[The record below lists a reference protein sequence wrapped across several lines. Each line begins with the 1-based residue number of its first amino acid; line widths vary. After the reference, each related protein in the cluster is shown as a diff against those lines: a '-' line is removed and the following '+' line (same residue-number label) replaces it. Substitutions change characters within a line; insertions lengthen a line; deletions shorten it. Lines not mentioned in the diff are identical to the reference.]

1 MKSLMIKDLHV
12 TEQLDS
18 KAMKA
23 VRGGYLA
30 YPYFPSLS
38 FKFDDSKTVT
48 AQQLIDQS
56 QSVNNVSGNG
66 NAFAKNFNTTITPTM
81 TATNNVNVH

>member
-1 MKSLMIKDLHV
+1 MTSLTIKDLHV

-23 VRGGYLA
+23 VRGGFIA

-38 FKFDDSKTVT
+38 FKFDGSKTVS

-56 QSVNNVSGNG
+56 QSINNVSGNG
-66 NAFAKNFNTTITPTM
+66 NAFAKNFDTTITPTM

>member
-1 MKSLMIKDLHV
+1 MNTLMIKDLSV

-23 VRGGYLA
+23 VRGGYIA
-30 YPYFPSLS
+30 YPLFPSLS
-38 FKFDDSKTVT
+38 FKLDDSKTVS
-48 AQQLIDQS
+48 AQQLVDQ
-56 QSVNNVSGNG
+56 QLGVNVVAGNN